1 MSEAIAPPFIL
12 KTVDGITIVTFT
24 GPKVGT
30 EAREEL
36 YRLMETQGN
45 RKLILNFENVR
56 SLSSAP
62 IGMLVN
68 LMNKAA
74 SAGGAV
80 RFCQLDPDVQD
91 IMRPHAS
98 RGPVRDF
105 RKRAGCERLV
115 LESMIYFPRP

>member
-1 MSEAIAPPFIL
+1 MSEAIAPPLVL

-36 YRLMETQGN
+36 YSLVETQGN

-68 LMNKAA
+68 LRNQVA
-74 SAGGAV
+74 SAGGLV
-80 RFCQLDPDVQD
+80 RFCQLDPDVQE
-91 IMRPHAS
+91 IMRLTRVEGLFSIFANEQDA
-98 RGPVRDF
+98 RDSF
-105 RKRAGCERLV
+105 LS
-115 LESMIYFPRP
+115 L

>member
-1 MSEAIAPPFIL
+1 MSEAISPPLIL

-36 YRLMETQGN
+36 FRLMETQGN

-80 RFCQLDPDVQD
+80 RLCQLDPNVQEILRLTRVEGLFSIFANEQD
-91 IMRPHAS
+91 ARDSFLS
-98 RGPVRDF
+98 R
-105 RKRAGCERLV
+105 
-115 LESMIYFPRP
+115 

>member
-1 MSEAIAPPFIL
+1 MSEAIAPPLIL

-56 SLSSAP
+56 FLSSAP

-80 RFCQLDPDVQD
+80 RFCQLDPDVQE
-91 IMRPHAS
+91 IMRLTRVEGLFSIFANEQDA
-98 RGPVRDF
+98 RDSF
-105 RKRAGCERLV
+105 LS
-115 LESMIYFPRP
+115 L

>member
-1 MSEAIAPPFIL
+1 MTLMSEAIALPLIL
-12 KTVDGITIVTFT
+12 KTVDGITIVTFR

-36 YRLMETQGN
+36 YSLVETQGN

-56 SLSSAP
+56 FLSSAP

-74 SAGGAV
+74 SAGGLV
-80 RFCQLDPDVQD
+80 RFCRLDPDVQE
-91 IMRPHAS
+91 IMRLTRVESLFSIFANEQDA
-98 RGPVRDF
+98 RDSF
-105 RKRAGCERLV
+105 LS
-115 LESMIYFPRP
+115 L

>member
-1 MSEAIAPPFIL
+1 MSEAIAPPLIL
-12 KTVDGITIVTFT
+12 ETVDGITIVTFT
-24 GPKVGT
+24 GPKVGA

-36 YRLMETQGN
+36 YSLVETQGN

-74 SAGGAV
+74 SADGVV
-80 RFCQLDPDVQD
+80 RFCQLDPDVQE
-91 IMRPHAS
+91 IMRLTRVEGLFSIFANEQDA
-98 RGPVRDF
+98 RDSF
-105 RKRAGCERLV
+105 SSL
-115 LESMIYFPRP
+115 

>member
-1 MSEAIAPPFIL
+1 MSEPIAPPLVL

-36 YRLMETQGN
+36 YDLMET
-45 RKLILNFENVR
+45 RKIRRLILNFENVR

-74 SAGGAV
+74 SAGGVV
-80 RFCQLDPDVQD
+80 RFCQLDPDVQE
-91 IMRPHAS
+91 IMRLTRVEGLFSIFANEQDA
-98 RGPVRDF
+98 RDSF
-105 RKRAGCERLV
+105 LS
-115 LESMIYFPRP
+115 L